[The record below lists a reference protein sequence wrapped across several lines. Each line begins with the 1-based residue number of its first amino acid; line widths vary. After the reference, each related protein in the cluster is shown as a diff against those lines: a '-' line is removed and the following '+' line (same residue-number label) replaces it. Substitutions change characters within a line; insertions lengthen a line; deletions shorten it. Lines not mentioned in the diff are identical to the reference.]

1 MDEGRIGRKPLVKCK
16 VYVEGGG
23 NTKVTRAACRKG
35 FSEFFGRAGLKGR
48 MPRVMPCGD
57 RREAYD
63 DFCEALGAAHDDE
76 FVLLLVDSEE
86 PVAEGSD
93 PWSHLG
99 NRAADR
105 WSRPREAGDDSAQ
118 LMVQCME
125 AWFLADQDS
134 LARFFGAGFNRSA
147 LPARSDVENV
157 PKDDIEAGLKMA
169 TRRCGKKLTYHKG
182 RHSFA
187 ILAELDP
194 GKVTAA
200 SPHAKRLVDAIR
212 GKALR

>member
-1 MDEGRIGRKPLVKCK
+1 MKCK

-23 NTKVTRAACRKG
+23 NTKTTRTACRKG
-35 FSEFFGRAGLKGR
+35 FSEFFGRAGLRPR
-48 MPRVMPCGD
+48 MMPCGG
-57 RREAYD
+57 RGEAYD
-63 DFCEALGAAHDDE
+63 DFRDALRAAHDGE
-76 FVLLLVDSEE
+76 FVILLVGSEE

-93 PWSHLG
+93 PWTHLG

-125 AWFLADQDS
+125 AWFLADKDS

-147 LPARSDVENV
+147 LPARQDVENV

-212 GKALR
+212 GRASR

>member
-1 MDEGRIGRKPLVKCK
+1 MRCR

-23 NTKVTRAACRKG
+23 DNNATRTACRKG

-48 MPRVMPCGD
+48 MPRVAPCGG
-57 RREAYD
+57 RRETYD
-63 DFCEALGAAHDDE
+63 DFRSALRTAREDE

-86 PVAEGSD
+86 PVAAGSN
-93 PWSHLG
+93 PWTHLG

-105 WSRPREAGDDSAQ
+105 LNKPREAGDDSAQ

-134 LARFFGAGFNRSA
+134 LAGFFGAGFNRRA
-147 LPARSDVENV
+147 LPARPDVENV
-157 PKDDIEAGLKMA
+157 PKRDVLAGLKTA
-169 TRRCGKKLTYHKG
+169 TRHCSGKGAYHKG

-187 ILAELDP
+187 ILAALDP

-200 SPHAKRLVDAIR
+200 SRHARRLVDTLHE
-212 GKALR
+212 KASR